1 MGREYYNSLPI
12 SMSMRKPKF
21 REPLACDSQGLFITV
36 AQMQFYLNRPKG
48 RDKFREGDSEFLRY
62 YKNCKL
68 YNLIYE
74 MMEDDPNC
82 ATMYWDSKAGSV
94 AITFPV
100 QGNVARTLSEF
111 TFLGT
116 YEEDDDDDSSYIF

>member
-1 MGREYYNSLPI
+1 
-12 SMSMRKPKF
+12 MSMRRPNF
-21 REPLACDSQGLFITV
+21 REPLTRDSQGMYITV
-36 AQMQFYLNRPKG
+36 AQMQFYLNRPLVPV
-48 RDKFREGDSEFLRY
+48 KFKEGDEDFLKY

-100 QGNVARTLSEF
+100 QGRVSKALSEF
-111 TFLGT
+111 TFLRS
-116 YEEDDDDDSSYIF
+116 YEDDDEEDDDDFYIL